1 MTSSINP
8 NNIDGNYP
16 VAGQPNN
23 TQGFRDNFTNTKT
36 NFEYAQTE
44 INDLQSKVILKQAL
58 TGTTLDNNMNNN
70 LLYAVKLQ
78 DVSYTY
84 LQQTATAGS
93 IPIDYSAAQYQFI
106 STTGPISLSFT
117 NWPESTLGAGIVQ
130 IAINVTN
137 TSHTLTLPAEVTLG
151 TTGIQGYSGGVITF
165 AATGTYQFAFSTS
178 NGGIAVTV
186 YDLNRPLAAYTNA
199 FGYTTGAGGTV
210 TQATDK
216 STAVVLNKPSG
227 EITMQAAALSA
238 ATSVS
243 FTLTN
248 SVIGPRDLL
257 TINLVGGGTAGAY
270 TFGANC
276 TTGSAV
282 ITVRNVTAGP
292 LSEALVLRY
301 AVIKGSII

>member
-1 MTSSINP
+1 
-8 NNIDGNYP
+8 
-16 VAGQPNN
+16 V
-23 TQGFRDNFTNTKT
+23 
-36 NFEYAQTE
+36 
-44 INDLQSKVILKQAL
+44 LKQAL

>member
-44 INDLQSKVILKQAL
+44 INDLQNKAILKQAL
-58 TGTTLDNNMNNN
+58 TGTTLDNNMNDN

-130 IAINVTN
+130 VAINVTN

-178 NGGIAVTV
+178 NGGSAVTI
-186 YDLNRPLAAYTNA
+186 YDLNRPLAAYTNT

-276 TTGSAV
+276 TTGSAA

-301 AVIKGSII
+301 AVIKGSVT

>member
-44 INDLQSKVILKQAL
+44 INDLQNKAVLKQAL

-227 EITMQAAALSA
+227 EITMQAAALNA